1 VLGGLG
7 IKRDLPDSSRVRR
20 NVRRI
25 CLGADLLAGQ
35 EEKEMTKLKMPCATA
50 SRDGSMT
57 LISGGISAAGFIVET
72 SLNRGDLADEDRSN
86 CAIV

>member
-20 NVRRI
+20 NI

-35 EEKEMTKLKMPCATA
+35 EEKEMTKLKMPYATA

-72 SLNRGDLADEDRSN
+72 SRNRGDLADEDRSN

>member
-1 VLGGLG
+1 VIFLTA
-7 IKRDLPDSSRVRR
+7 VRR
-20 NVRRI
+20 NVRGI

-35 EEKEMTKLKMPCATA
+35 EEADLLAGQEEKEMAKLKMPCATA

-72 SLNRGDLADEDRSN
+72 SLNRGDLGDEDRSN